1 MVFQAPEGQKGS
13 LSPANDCPV
22 KGGSS
27 RARRQYINSKKNAV
41 AHHGV
46 VDVRGGRDL
55 QVRDP
60 QRSSVAY
67 GQLGGA
73 AAATNPRR
81 ADPGE
86 QQRENQ
92 KAAKTAGEIARPAAI
107 RQEKEQQRRQGRAA
121 H

>member
-13 LSPANDCPV
+13 LSSANDCPV

-60 QRSSVAY
+60 QRSSIAY
-67 GQLGGA
+67 GQLDGA
-73 AAATNPRR
+73 AAAANPRR
-81 ADPGE
+81 ADSCE

-92 KAAKTAGEIARPAAI
+92 KTANTAPEIARPAAI
-107 RQEKEQQRRQGRAA
+107 GKEEEQQ
-121 H
+121 